1 MKDPKRSEMARDPL
15 EFLLCKTNRAP
26 RSCLPLDWPSDKNGR
41 TRCPDDPPSST
52 IGTSRW
58 PSACIDA
65 ARQAASIVADS
76 LNISPRLHART
87 VEAVVAEATAD
98 MVEEAEA
105 GRSKQ
110 LLSVRN
116 LLFSISSP

>member
-1 MKDPKRSEMARDPL
+1 MARDPL
-15 EFLLCKTNRAP
+15 AFLMCKANRAP
-26 RSCLPLDWPSDKNGR
+26 RSCLPLHWPGEKNGR
-41 TRCPDDPPSST
+41 SVRGGASVDSLPSSSAT
-52 IGTSRW
+52 VAHGRF

-65 ARQAASIVADS
+65 ARQAASIVANS

-110 LLSVRN
+110 LASVRCLHFN
-116 LLFSISSP
+116 